1 MMTNLSPLTTPRL
14 SEINSKIRELQNNR
28 VPTNK
33 WDYGKLRET
42 RELAL
47 QEAQKKLS
55 QHKSL
60 ADKRDK
66 MYPTHLY
73 THHPEITP
81 DIMYSNDYIR
91 FLENVIKCKRELELL
106 DLSLEGLLLEKINIL
121 EELAVV

>member
-14 SEINSKIRELQNNR
+14 AEINAKIRDLQNNR

-47 QEAQKKLS
+47 QESQMKLA

-60 ADKRDK
+60 ADKRDR
-66 MYPTHLY
+66 MYPVNAYPNTVSCDVLY
-73 THHPEITP
+73 A
-81 DIMYSNDYIR
+81 NDYIR
-91 FLENVIKCKRELELL
+91 LLEVVIKCKRELELL
-106 DLSLEGLLLEKINIL
+106 DLSLEGLFLEKINIL
-121 EELAVV
+121 EELAV

>member
-14 SEINSKIRELQNNR
+14 AEINSKIRDLQNNR

-47 QEAQKKLS
+47 QEDQKKLS

-66 MYPTHLY
+66 MYPAHLY
-73 THHPEITP
+73 THHPEITS

-91 FLENVIKCKRELELL
+91 LLENVIKCKRELELL
-106 DLSLEGLLLEKINIL
+106 DLSLEGLLIEKINIL

>member
-14 SEINSKIRELQNNR
+14 VEINAKIRDLQNNR

-47 QEAQKKLS
+47 QEAQTKLA

-60 ADKRDK
+60 SDKREK
-66 MYPTHLY
+66 LYPVNAYPTTMSCDVLY
-73 THHPEITP
+73 A
-81 DIMYSNDYIR
+81 NDYIR
-91 FLENVIKCKRELELL
+91 LLENVIKYKRELELMN
-106 DLSLEGLLLEKINIL
+106 LSLEGLLLEKINIL
-121 EELAVV
+121 EELAV

>member
-14 SEINSKIRELQNNR
+14 AEINSKIRDLQSNR

-47 QEAQKKLS
+47 QEAQMKLA

-60 ADKRDK
+60 ADKRDR
-66 MYPTHLY
+66 MYPAHTY
-73 THHPEITP
+73 TLSTGMTP
-81 DIMYSNDYIR
+81 DICYANEYIR
-91 FLENVIKCKRELELL
+91 LLENVIKCKRELELL
-106 DLSLEGLLLEKINIL
+106 DLSLEGLLIEKINIL